1 MGRLCSTDSDFAA
14 DPPIFAPMKKPRDV
28 IQPRWGVYL
37 LRKKAERFPFTV
49 AAGNADQAIERA
61 IKEYDLPE
69 HERRRISVQREA

>member
-14 DPPIFAPMKKPRDV
+14 DPRDV